1 MAAIF
6 NYIYWVRSFA
16 FGDVHFIMKLCHV
29 TIALVFKLVT
39 WILRH
44 RGLAI
49 TVCKAGLHSIWLRIS
64 TCIVCYIVFFWFITV
79 LYY

>member
-1 MAAIF
+1 
-6 NYIYWVRSFA
+6 
-16 FGDVHFIMKLCHV
+16 V

-49 TVCKAGLHSIWLRIS
+49 TVCKAGLRGLWLRIK
-64 TCIVCYIVFFWFITV
+64 
-79 LYY
+79 LYGHKDKRVIIRNGTRYNLDVQRENKTQVG